1 MKSKYVIFVS
11 AFLITVAT
19 FAQKDQ
25 IKAAEKSLKDG
36 NSQEAITILQSAES
50 LIANA
55 KDTEK
60 AQFYFVKAN
69 AFLDLANKK
78 VEEVQNLSSAA
89 KTYNELISFEKV
101 VGKDK
106 YSTQAQ
112 TSIATI
118 KDKLVNLA
126 IDKQANSK
134 FKEASELLYQVY
146 ELDKTDLSKLYFS
159 ATYAVYDKEY
169 DKALTYFEEL
179 KKQNYTGEETQYF
192 AKNAVTEKE
201 DYFGNTASAKADRD
215 SKVKLKLYSEPRE
228 EIIPSK
234 RGEIYKKV
242 AYILTEKGKIPEAKN
257 AFEEARKE
265 NPEDVSLIIAEAELY
280 YKEKDLVTYKR
291 LLTSAL
297 EKNPNNV
304 ELIYNLGVTSHNNK
318 DFEEAEKLYSKAI
331 SIDPKYTLAYLN
343 LANLKLDK
351 RNLIVE
357 QMNKLGT
364 STIDTKKYDFLKK
377 QSENVLTSD
386 VLPLLEKANQLD
398 PSNEDAK
405 SLLLKIYGALDL
417 TDKIKA
423 LKAK

>member
-1 MKSKYVIFVS
+1 MKNKHAVLVS
-11 AFLITVAT
+11 AFLISMST

-25 IKAAEKSLKDG
+25 IKAAEKSLKGG

-60 AQFYFVKAN
+60 AQFLFVKGN
-69 AFLDLANKK
+69 AYLDLANKK
-78 VEEVQNLSSAA
+78 VEEVQNLSLAA
-89 KTYNELISFEKV
+89 KTYNELVSLEKTS
-101 VGKDK
+101 GKDK
-106 YSTQAQ
+106 YSTQVQ
-112 TSIATI
+112 TSIGTI

-169 DKALTYFEEL
+169 DKALTYFDIL
-179 KKQNYTGEETQYF
+179 KKENYTGEETQYF
-192 AKNAVTEKE
+192 AKNAITEKE
-201 DYFGNTASAKADRD
+201 DYFGNTASAKTDRD

-228 EIIPSK
+228 EKIPSK

-242 AYILTEKGKIPEAKN
+242 AYILFDMGKIPEAKV
-257 AFEEARKE
+257 AFEEAKRE
-265 NPEDVSLIIAEAELY
+265 NPEDVTLIIAEANLY
-280 YKEKDLVTYKR
+280 YNEKDFVTYKK
-291 LLTSAL
+291 LLTLAL

-304 ELIYNLGVTSHNNK
+304 ELICNLGVTSQNNK
-318 DFEEAEKLYSKAI
+318 ELDEAEKLYNKAI
-331 SIDPKYTLAYLN
+331 SIDPKYTLAYVN

-351 RNLIVE
+351 RSLIID

-377 QSENVLTSD
+377 QSESILTTEA
-386 VLPLLEKANQLD
+386 LPLLEKANQLD
-398 PSNEDAK
+398 PTNEDEK
-405 SLLLKIYGALDL
+405 SLLLQIYGALDM
-417 TDKIKA
+417 TDKAKY
-423 LKAK
+423 LKGN